1 MVHLVLAGLNLTG
14 AVIATACLMDG
25 EPVLISLFFGSTLPI
40 TSAAAEFLILG
51 AAPALLCHLLSCLLL
66 TAYYRKAHNW
76 RQIGGERDLECCT
89 CCCCCFCFARIGR
102 LCSQENPVVG
112 EIPIWEQVG
121 SCYWDK
127 FDFFLFRLKPR
138 SWVAKKSA
146 A

>member
-14 AVIATACLMDG
+14 AVVATAYFMDG

-51 AAPALLCHLLSCLLL
+51 AAPSLLCHLLSCLLL

-112 EIPIWEQVG
+112 EIPIWEQV
-121 SCYWDK
+121 
-127 FDFFLFRLKPR
+127 
-138 SWVAKKSA
+138 A
-146 A
+146 AIGISLTFSSSG

>member
-76 RQIGGERDLECCT
+76 RQIGGERDLECC
-89 CCCCCFCFARIGR
+89 CFCFARLGR

-112 EIPIWEQVG
+112 EIPTWEQV
-121 SCYWDK
+121 
-127 FDFFLFRLKPR
+127 
-138 SWVAKKSA
+138 A
-146 A
+146 AVRINLTFSPSG